1 MALKVENVSSEM
13 RYDELSKANTHSRT
27 AYTENT
33 KLKAQVT
40 GTTSRVKPTSGA
52 SKTVPK
58 RAPRNHSSMPVKKA
72 NARRVE
78 AHQRILNKKN
88 RVDCQFWLVVQIVLW
103 YLDSGCS
110 RHMTGDRARLIN
122 FVEKFIGTVRF
133 GNDEYA
139 AIIGYGQFCDGGLE
153 VVFPAACHVNRNS
166 IGGSTKGSRATK
178 PILHLTDDMMSH
190 YQLLAY
196 KSLFKRSHG

>member
-78 AHQRILNKKN
+78 AHHRILNKKN

-122 FVEKFIGTVRF
+122 FVEKFI
-133 GNDEYA
+133 
-139 AIIGYGQFCDGGLE
+139 GQFCDGGLE